1 MKRCLFLC
9 NSMSPFSRK
18 KVYGGE
24 SYVNVLRVYPDDEE
38 AYQAA
43 STLYHNGLF
52 QFPQAFTL
60 NWQWL
65 ERHPD
70 DLAALSG
77 FAEKHLTT
85 RRFAE
90 CAQRLTALLANPEVI
105 PQV

>member
-1 MKRCLFLC
+1 
-9 NSMSPFSRK
+9 MSPFSRK